1 MYVAVFI
8 SLNNFICQVF
18 QNCVHKFEKPCLIRE
33 RNGTPYVHSK
43 RKAPAERVPDT
54 SAGAGKK
61 VTFVPQIFG
70 IAPGFG

>member
-1 MYVAVFI
+1 M
-8 SLNNFICQVF
+8 SLQ
-18 QNCVHKFEKPCLIRE
+18 
-33 RNGTPYVHSK
+33 K

-70 IAPGFG
+70 LLLVLGSYMQ